1 MLNNTIKELIVLNG
15 NSAII
20 PELLKM
26 IVYGVETEKELNK
39 EDLSQY
45 ILAFSEISSIYLMKQ
60 TKKLNE
66 LEKMIAFKKEAS
78 NE

>member
-26 IVYGVETEKELNK
+26 IVYGVKTENELNK

-66 LEKMIAFKKEAS
+66 LEKIIAFKKGGFK
-78 NE
+78 